1 MTHTTTRPPGERS
14 ACPQTRLR
22 WLGAGLVAAL
32 ALVMARVSWVLLV
45 QGPAYRH
52 AAAQPLVETVVV
64 PAARGRILSR
74 EGTVLA
80 WDEPTSTLAVHYRWL
95 QTPADPAWVR
105 SKARA
110 ALPPRARRSPERL
123 RAAEAQ
129 VRTEH
134 AELQQRLATLGV
146 VTAAIWNDRT
156 RAIQSRVE
164 RIADEVHQRRLERH
178 RAAQRETDAPGQL
191 EADVANRPQTGWRWW
206 RQRFTLGWTTPDE
219 DLPPPRIVVSEQL
232 SHYPVAEGLTPAQVA
247 SIEGRPELYPGVR
260 IETKYRRRYPRGELA
275 AHVLGHVGRSEAP
288 AATSSAAEDNTASVG
303 PVWTGMMGVER
314 QYDALLRGTPGR
326 RTITKTR
333 SGDERSAAWQP
344 PPIAG
349 QDVMLTLDVAVQAQA
364 EAMLDQASPSSGAIV
379 VLEVETGALLAS
391 ASAPRFLPEAMVG
404 GTTEAVE
411 KILRR
416 ADQPLFD
423 RAGRMALPPGGAL
436 RPLVAAALLSA
447 ASPDQLVQCDGEVGC
462 CRGSAHGEVNLPQA
476 LAVGCDSYFAAMASE
491 ISPETL
497 ATWLRWFGLGIT
509 TGLDLPGEAEGR
521 VPQVT
526 RFGGRNAQASVDARA
541 LALGQGQLLTTPV
554 QLARAV
560 ALLANGGRF
569 VCPHVARNSADSAT
583 TELGPVDESRA
594 APGDLALDPAAFEL
608 IAAGMVEAQRPKAN
622 GVHLVRYDESTSC
635 AGICASAQVD
645 GPRRPHRWFVGY
657 APVDEPRVAVV
668 VAWEHT
674 ALGEAQLAAQVRG
687 LLDQLARQGHLGAG
701 FVPAR

>member
-1 MTHTTTRPPGERS
+1 MTHTMTRSPGERP

-22 WLGAGLVAAL
+22 WLGAALAAAL

-52 AAAQPLVETVVV
+52 VAAQPLVETVVV

-74 EGTVLA
+74 NGTVLA

-95 QTPADPAWVR
+95 QSPADPAWVR
-105 SKARA
+105 SKART
-110 ALPPRARRSPERL
+110 ALPARARRSPERL

-129 VRTEH
+129 VRVEH
-134 AELQQRLATLGV
+134 TALQERLAILGV
-146 VTAAIWNDRT
+146 VTAAQWHDRT
-156 RAIQSRVE
+156 RAIQAHVE

-178 RAAQRETDAPGQL
+178 RAARRETDAPGQR
-191 EADVANRPQTGWRWW
+191 ETDIANQTPTGWGWW
-206 RQRFTLGWTTPDE
+206 RQQLKRRWTTPDD
-219 DLPPPRIVVSEQL
+219 DLPPPRMVVREQL

-247 SIEGRPELYPGVR
+247 RIEGRPELYPGVR

-275 AHVLGHVGRSEAP
+275 AHVLGHVGRSESPTAAP
-288 AATSSAAEDNTASVG
+288 SAAEDDTANAG
-303 PVWTGMMGVER
+303 PVWIGMMGVER

-344 PPIAG
+344 PPTAG
-349 QDVMLTLDVAVQAQA
+349 QDVMLTLDVSVQAQA
-364 EAMLDQASPSSGAIV
+364 ETMLDQASPSSGAVV
-379 VLEVETGALLAS
+379 VLEVETGALLAI
-391 ASAPRFLPEAMVG
+391 ASAPRFLPDAMAG
-404 GTTEAVE
+404 GTIEAVE
-411 KILRR
+411 KILQR

-436 RPLVAAALLSA
+436 RPLVAAALLTA
-447 ASPDQLVQCDGEVGC
+447 ASPDQLVRCKGEVGC

-476 LAVGCDSYFAAMASE
+476 LAVGCDSYFVAMASE
-491 ISPETL
+491 IPPETL
-497 ATWLRWFGLGIT
+497 ATWLRWFGLGMT
-509 TGLDLPGEAEGR
+509 TGLDLPGEAQGR

-526 RFGGRNAQASVDARA
+526 RFGSRNAQPLVEARA
-541 LALGQGQLLTTPV
+541 LAMGQGQLLATPV

-569 VCPHVARNSADSAT
+569 VCPHVARNGADSTT

-594 APGDLALDPAAFEL
+594 APGDLALDPAAIEL
-608 IAAGMVEAQRPKAN
+608 IAAGMVEAQQGNAN
-622 GVHLVRYDESTSC
+622 GVQLVRYDESTSC
-635 AGICASAQVD
+635 AGICARAQVD
-645 GPRRPHRWFVGY
+645 GPRQPHRWFVGY

-668 VAWEHT
+668 VAWEH
-674 ALGEAQLAAQVRG
+674 AAAGESQLAAQVRG